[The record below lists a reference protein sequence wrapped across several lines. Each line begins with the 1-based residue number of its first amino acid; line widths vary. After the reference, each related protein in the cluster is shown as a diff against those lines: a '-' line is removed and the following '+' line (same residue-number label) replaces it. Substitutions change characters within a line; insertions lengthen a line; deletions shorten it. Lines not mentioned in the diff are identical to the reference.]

1 MITSISHA
9 EPPGRETLISPM
21 RHMLAA
27 VAALWFALTGAAVAQ
42 DYPNRPVRL
51 VVPFPPGGI
60 NDIVARVIAQNLG
73 ERLGKQVVVDNRG
86 GAGGVVGA
94 EIVANAPKDG
104 HTLLIV
110 SLATAVNPWLYTLPY
125 DPLKSFAPISML
137 VAAPNVVTINPGLP
151 VNNIKELVALAKQKP
166 GDLQYASSGVGTFL
180 HLAGELFKITAGVD
194 ILHIPFRGAGPA
206 LIDVVGG
213 HTKLAF
219 GSVTSSI
226 PHIRGG
232 KLRPLG
238 VGSTKRSPTLPD
250 VPTVIEAGL
259 PGYEAANW
267 IGLVATGGTPEPIVA
282 RLHKEITEIMASPEV
297 QKLFAAEG
305 ADIVYMTSAE
315 FGAYSAD
322 EIVKWGRV
330 VKQAGIKAQ

>member
-1 MITSISHA
+1 MA
-9 EPPGRETLISPM
+9 GM
-21 RHMLAA
+21 RRICGSLRSRCSCSAA
-27 VAALWFALTGAAVAQ
+27 PASAQ

-60 NDIVARVIAQNLG
+60 NDIVARVIAQHLG
-73 ERLGKQVVVDNRG
+73 ERLGKQVIVDNRG
-86 GAGGVVGA
+86 GAGGVVGS

-110 SLATAVNPWLYTLPY
+110 SLASAVNPWLYTLPY
-125 DPLKSFAPISML
+125 DPLKSFAPIAML
-137 VAAPNVVTINPGLP
+137 VAAPNVVTVNPGLP
-151 VNNIKELVALAKQKP
+151 VEQHQGVRRARQGEARRIAIRLVRRRH
-166 GDLQYASSGVGTFL
+166 ASCIWPASCSRS
-180 HLAGELFKITAGVD
+180 TAGVD

-213 HTKLAF
+213 HTKAAF

-226 PHIRGG
+226 GAHPR
-232 KLRPLG
+232 RQAAR
-238 VGSTKRSPTLPD
+238 RSASAARSAAPTLPD
-250 VPTVIEAGL
+250 VPTVIEAGV

-282 RLHKEITEIMASPEV
+282 RLHKEISEILESPEV

-305 ADIVYMTSAE
+305 ADIVQMSTAQ
-315 FGAYSAD
+315 FGAYMRERD
-322 EIVKWGRV
+322 R
-330 VKQAGIKAQ
+330 

>member
-1 MITSISHA
+1 MA
-9 EPPGRETLISPM
+9 DLR
-21 RHMLAA
+21 RV
-27 VAALWFALTGAAVAQ
+27 VAAACMLFAFLSVAAAQ

-60 NDIVARVIAQNLG
+60 NDIVARVISQHLG
-73 ERLGKQVVVDNRG
+73 ERLGKQVIVDNRG
-86 GAGGVVGA
+86 GAGGVVGS

-110 SLATAVNPWLYTLPY
+110 SLAGAVNPWLYTLPY
-125 DPLKSFAPISML
+125 DPVKSFAPVAML
-137 VAAPNVVTINPGLP
+137 VAAPNVVTVNPALP
-151 VNNIKELVALAKQKP
+151 VSNIKEFVALAKSKP
-166 GDLQYASSGVGTFL
+166 GELQYASSGVGTFL

-213 HTKLAF
+213 HTHAAF

-226 PHIRGG
+226 PHIRAG

-238 VGSTKRSPTLPD
+238 VGSLKRSPTLPD
-250 VPTVIEAGL
+250 VPTVIEAGV

-267 IGLVATGGTPEPIVA
+267 IGLVATGGTPDTIVA
-282 RLHKEITEIMASPEV
+282 RLHKEISEVMASPEV
-297 QKLFAAEG
+297 QKLFASEG
-305 ADIVYMTSAE
+305 ADIVHMSTAQFSAYITS
-315 FGAYSAD
+315 
-322 EIVKWGRV
+322 EIDKWGRV

>member
-1 MITSISHA
+1 MSAPAAHA
-9 EPPGRETLISPM
+9 CVDGEGRMAGIRRILT
-21 RHMLAA
+21 AA
-27 VAALWFALTGAAVAQ
+27 AAALLVFLVPALAQ

-60 NDIVARVIAQNLG
+60 NDIVARVVAQHLG
-73 ERLGKQVVVDNRG
+73 ERLGKQVIVDNRG
-86 GAGGVVGA
+86 GAGGIVGS

-110 SLATAVNPWLYTLPY
+110 SLASAVNPWLYTLPY
-125 DPLKSFAPISML
+125 DPLKSFAPVAML
-137 VAAPNVVTINPGLP
+137 VAAPNVVTVNPGLP
-151 VNNIKELVALAKQKP
+151 VHSIKEFVALAKSKP
-166 GDLQYASSGVGTFL
+166 GELQYASSGVGTFL
-180 HLAGELFKITAGVD
+180 HLAGELFKIEAGVD

-213 HTKLAF
+213 HTNAAF

-226 PHIRGG
+226 GHIRAG

-250 VPTVIEAGL
+250 VPTVIEAGV

-267 IGLVATGGTPEPIVA
+267 IGIVATAGTPQPIVA
-282 RLHKEITEIMASPEV
+282 LLHKQITAVLESPEV
-297 QKLFAAEG
+297 QKVFASEG
-305 ADIVYMTSAE
+305 ADIVHMGTAE
-315 FGAYSAD
+315 FGAYMAS
-322 EIVKWGRV
+322 ETVKWGRV
-330 VKQAGIKAQ
+330 VKQSGIKAQ

>member
-1 MITSISHA
+1 M
-9 EPPGRETLISPM
+9 GGM
-21 RHMLAA
+21 RTGFAA
-27 VAALWFALTGAAVAQ
+27 VAVALLVLAAPASAQ

-60 NDIVARVIAQNLG
+60 NDIVARVISQHLG
-73 ERLGKQVVVDNRG
+73 ERLGKQVIVDNRG

-137 VAAPNVVTINPGLP
+137 VAAPNVVTVNPGLP
-151 VNNIKELVALAKQKP
+151 VKTIKEFVALARQKP
-166 GDLQYASSGVGTFL
+166 DELQYASSGVGTFL

-213 HTKLAF
+213 HTNAAF

-226 PHIRGG
+226 GHIRAG
-232 KLRPLG
+232 KLKPLG
-238 VGSTKRSPTLPD
+238 VGSLTRSATLPE
-250 VPTVIEAGL
+250 VPTVAEAGV
-259 PGYEAANW
+259 PGYSALQW
-267 IGLVATGGTPEPIVA
+267 YGLLAPAGTPQPVIDKLAAAVA
-282 RLHKEITEIMASPEV
+282 EALRAPEV
-297 QKLFAAEG
+297 RERLAQDGAEPVG
-305 ADIVYMTSAE
+305 SSPAE
-315 FGAYSAD
+315 FGALVKS
-322 EIVKWGRV
+322 ELVKWADIARAANI
-330 VKQAGIKAQ
+330 QAE

>member
-1 MITSISHA
+1 MGGGT
-9 EPPGRETLISPM
+9 RN
-21 RHMLAA
+21 RF
-27 VAALWFALTGAAVAQ
+27 AALSVALLVLSPPAASAQ

-60 NDIVARVIAQNLG
+60 NDIVARVISQHLG

-137 VAAPNVVTINPGLP
+137 VAAPNVVTVNPGLP
-151 VNNIKELVALAKQKP
+151 VNDIKELVALARQKP
-166 GDLQYASSGVGTFL
+166 GELQYASSGVGTFL
-180 HLAGELFKITAGVD
+180 HLAGELFKITADVD

-206 LIDVVGG
+206 LIDVVAG
-213 HTKLAF
+213 HTKAAF

-226 PHIRGG
+226 PHIRAG
-232 KLRPLG
+232 KLKPLG
-238 VGSTKRSPTLPD
+238 VGSLTRSATLPD
-250 VPTVIEAGL
+250 VPTVIEAGV

-267 IGLVATGGTPEPIVA
+267 IGLVATGGTPEPIVQ
-282 RLHKEITEIMASPEV
+282 RLHKEIAEIMAMPEV

-305 ADIVYMTSAE
+305 ADIVPMTPAQ
-315 FGAYSAD
+315 FGVYSAA